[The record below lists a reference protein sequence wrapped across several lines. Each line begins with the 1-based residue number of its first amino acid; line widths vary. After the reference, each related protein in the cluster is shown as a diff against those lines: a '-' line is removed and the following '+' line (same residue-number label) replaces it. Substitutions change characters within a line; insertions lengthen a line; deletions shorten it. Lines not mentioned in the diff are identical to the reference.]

1 MMSKRILFLS
11 LIILSFSV
19 VCGTFAGYSIWSK
32 FRPQPAAQNETIF
45 QGVHYLRDVRN
56 TPRSLVLHI
65 ITIDLRAPGI
75 SILVTPGAPGAAGPL
90 PARTTGKFLD
100 DYNLQLAINGDSF
113 APWFDN
119 GFFSYH
125 PHSGDRVDPVGYAAS
140 RGEPYSTATDAEP
153 VLYFTQTSRA
163 MFNSPPAR
171 IYNAISGNQM
181 LVAKGKVLPQSD
193 DSPQPRSAIG
203 LDKNARRM
211 ILVVVD
217 GRLPGYSEGV
227 TLTEL
232 AQILV
237 EAGAHEAMNLDGGGS
252 STLVREG
259 ALGRPVLLNTPIHN
273 QIPNR
278 QRPVGNH
285 IGIFANPADGG

>member
-1 MMSKRILFLS
+1 MSKRILFLS
-11 LIILSFSV
+11 LIILSFIV

-32 FRPQPAAQNETIF
+32 FRPQPAEKNETIF
-45 QGVHYLRDVRN
+45 QGVHYLRDVRS

-65 ITIDLRAPGI
+65 ITIDTRAPGI
-75 SILVTPGAPGAAGPL
+75 SFLVTPGEPGAAAPL

-100 DYNLQLAINGDSF
+100 DFNLQLAINGDSF
-113 APWFDN
+113 TPWFDN
-119 GFFSYH
+119 GFLSYH
-125 PHSGDRVDPVGYAAS
+125 PHNGDRVDPVGYAAS
-140 RGEPYSTATDAEP
+140 RGQPYSAATDAEP
-153 VLYFTQTSRA
+153 VLYFTQTNRA
-163 MFNSPPAR
+163 MFNSPPGR

-211 ILVVVD
+211 IIVVVD

-227 TLTEL
+227 TLAEL